1 MIDFFRQ
8 LYPLLDRATRRKL
21 WLATAA
27 MLFLAVLEAMA
38 LLALVPL
45 LEILTAPNLH
55 ANTNFVSTVSGL
67 VGNPKP
73 LQLAAYLAVVVLGL
87 YVVKSVAA
95 IVIMRWTT
103 TFALIQETKMV
114 HRLMG
119 AYLRAPYREHL
130 QRNSAEF
137 VRTLTNS
144 SGQIFRVAF
153 VQVFN
158 AVGDLF
164 SVVFVGIILAVSNPL
179 LALITGTYFSCVA
192 FGYHRA
198 ARRMIA
204 RSARTIH
211 EDQAKDYRTIQQ
223 SLTAVKEV
231 KVRGA
236 ENFFA
241 EDVYAIRRGLI
252 RPYRTMALL
261 GITPRYV
268 LDLAMVGSAALI
280 AFGAFQTEPVTTA
293 TATIGLFLAGG
304 FRMLAPLNKIIF
316 GTSIARGAIPSID
329 QTREDLDALE
339 RQPAAPTQV
348 GSVNLEAGQLQPRI
362 ALRDVTFSYVP
373 GVPVLNEITLA
384 IESGEAV
391 GLVGGS
397 GAGKS
402 TLVDILLG
410 LSEPDSGDVLVD
422 GWPIALVR
430 RQWQQ
435 IIGYVPQSIVLFDD
449 TVRANVAFGV
459 PDDEIADD
467 QVWEA
472 LALAQLA
479 DVVRSLTEGLD
490 HMIGEGGVQLSGGQR
505 QRLGVARAVYHDPK
519 VLMFDEATSAL
530 DNETE
535 FKLTE
540 LLDGLRGRLTTI
552 TIAHRLST
560 VRRCDRLFYLEQGRV
575 IAQGTFAE
583 LNAAIP
589 GFARMVELATVEV

>member
-1 MIDFFRQ
+1 MLLFFWR
-8 LYPLLDRATRRKL
+8 LYPLLDRGTKRKL
-21 WLATAA
+21 ALATSG

-55 ANTNFVSTVSGL
+55 SNTQFVSTVSGL
-67 VGNPKP
+67 VGNPAP
-73 LQLAAYLAVVVLGL
+73 LQLAAYLGVVVLGL

-95 IVIMRWTT
+95 LVILRWTT
-103 TFALIQETKMV
+103 TFALVQEANMV
-114 HRLMG
+114 RRLMD

-137 VRTLTNS
+137 VRTLTQS

-164 SVVFVGIILAVSNPL
+164 SVVFVGVILAVSNPV
-179 LALITGTYFSCVA
+179 LAIITGIYFGGVA

-198 ARRMIA
+198 ARRLIA

-223 SLTAVKEV
+223 ALTAVKEV

-236 ENFFA
+236 EDFFA

-252 RPYRTMALL
+252 RPYRTMSLL
-261 GITPRYV
+261 GVTPRYV

-280 AFGAFQTEPVTTA
+280 SFGAFQTESVTTA

-316 GTSIARGAIPSID
+316 GASVGRGAIPSID

-339 RQPAAPTQV
+339 HESAVPGRV
-348 GSVNLEAGQLQPRI
+348 GLVDLEAGQLEPRV
-362 ALRDVTFSYVP
+362 AVRDVTFSYVP
-373 GVPVLNEITLA
+373 GVPVLNGITLA
-384 IESGEAV
+384 IEPGEAV
-391 GLVGGS
+391 GLVGSS

-410 LSEPDSGDVLVD
+410 VSEPDGGDVFVD
-422 GWPIALVR
+422 GYPIALVR

-435 IIGYVPQSIVLFDD
+435 MIGYVPQSIVLFDD
-449 TVRANVAFGV
+449 TVKANVAFGV
-459 PDDEIADD
+459 PADEVADD

-472 LALAQLA
+472 LALAQL
-479 DVVRSLTEGLD
+479 DEVVRSLNKGLD
-490 HMIGEGGVQLSGGQR
+490 NMIGEGGVQLSGGQR

-560 VRRCDRLFYLEQGRV
+560 VRRCDRLFYLDQGRV
-575 IAQGTFAE
+575 LAEGTFAE
-583 LNAAIP
+583 LNAVIP
-589 GFARMVELATVEV
+589 SFARMVELATVEV